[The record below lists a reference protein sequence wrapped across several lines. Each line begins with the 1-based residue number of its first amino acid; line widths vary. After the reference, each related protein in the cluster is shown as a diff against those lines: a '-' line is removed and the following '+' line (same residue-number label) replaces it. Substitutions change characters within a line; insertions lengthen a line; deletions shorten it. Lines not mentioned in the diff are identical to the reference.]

1 MLQKSLTTTLK
12 QYETKAAFVLCPFV
26 ESALQDTYVEVFQTD
41 YHKVFFLEYQPDYM
55 NGSPNAKIYKTIIER
70 YIAGEWFPAIVERRE
85 HIEIW
90 RNIWHNTAMLLKETE
105 GTIGKYIHI
114 YNFNVNATQWTCL
127 TQFNLYFFVKNRIFI
142 LFYL

>member
-114 YNFNVNATQWTCL
+114 YNFNVN
-127 TQFNLYFFVKNRIFI
+127 VR
-142 LFYL
+142 